1 MNSRCF
7 KPYRAYS
14 VSFDLSNVGKFLWSR
29 ILKDCIK
36 VQEKKKENDCFV
48 FPSSTKLEIRDF
60 RVVVVQRRAN
70 LSFCQSGPVA
80 FLPFL
85 LPSPLSLF
93 KVMLHR
99 TIGNDGF
106 SCNTALQCWN
116 NVGTMLE
123 QCCNHSK
130 QCRNNVATL
139 CCTKNRRC
147 ESSRVTSAP

>member
-7 KPYRAYS
+7 KLYRAYS

-36 VQEKKKENDCFV
+36 VQEKKKENGCFV
-48 FPSSTKLEIRDF
+48 ILSSTKRETRYF
-60 RVVVVQRRAN
+60 SVVVVQRRAN

-80 FLPFL
+80 FFPFL
-85 LPSPLSLF
+85 LPSPLSLL

-99 TIGNDGF
+99 TIGNDDF

-116 NVGTMLE
+116 NVVTI
-123 QCCNHSK
+123 
-130 QCRNNVATL
+130 RNNVATML
-139 CCTKNRRC
+139 QRCVGLKIVVANRL
-147 ESSRVTSAP
+147 V

>member
-7 KPYRAYS
+7 KLYRAYS

-36 VQEKKKENDCFV
+36 VQEKKKENGCFV
-48 FPSSTKLEIRDF
+48 IPSSTKRETRHF
-60 RVVVVQRRAN
+60 SVVVVQRRAN

-85 LPSPLSLF
+85 LPSPLSLL

-99 TIGNDGF
+99 TIGNDDF
-106 SCNTALQCWN
+106 SCNTALQYWN
-116 NVGTMLE
+116 NVVII
-123 QCCNHSK
+123 
-130 QCRNNVATL
+130 RNNVATMSQRCVAL
-139 CCTKNRRC
+139 KIVVANRL
-147 ESSRVTSAP
+147 V

>member
-7 KPYRAYS
+7 KLYRAYS

-36 VQEKKKENDCFV
+36 VQEKKKENGCFV
-48 FPSSTKLEIRDF
+48 FQSSTKREIRDF

-70 LSFCQSGPVA
+70 LLFCQSGPVA
-80 FLPFL
+80 FSPFL
-85 LPSPLSLF
+85 LPSLLSLL

-99 TIGNDGF
+99 TIGNDDF

-116 NVGTMLE
+116 NVGTI
-123 QCCNHSK
+123 
-130 QCRNNVATL
+130 RNNVATMSQRWVAL
-139 CCTKNRRC
+139 KIVVANRL
-147 ESSRVTSAP
+147 V